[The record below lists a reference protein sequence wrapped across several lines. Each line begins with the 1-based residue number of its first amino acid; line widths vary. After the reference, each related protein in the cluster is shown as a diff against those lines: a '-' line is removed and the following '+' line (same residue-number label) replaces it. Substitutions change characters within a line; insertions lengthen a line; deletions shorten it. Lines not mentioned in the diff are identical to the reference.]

1 MPFALPPLNVKG
13 SFGAGPSK
21 ASNRVGSVSLGGL
34 NVPAYPFRS
43 DSRDFLQSGGTVETA
58 GASALT
64 SREWEMV
71 AAAGALIALVIWRR
85 KGSA

>member
-1 MPFALPPLNVKG
+1 MPLASVPLSLKG

-43 DSRDFLQSGGTVETA
+43 DSRDFLQSGAVA

-71 AAAGALIALVIWRR
+71 AAAGVLIALVIWRKKR
-85 KGSA
+85 GK